1 MFSIIIVIISL
12 ALFAAFLYAG
22 TNYLKLDSYT
32 VQSYAS
38 TVESNILMLA
48 SQFNAYENL
57 KGYPLQQSNW
67 QDEIYSINRFIPKT
81 LDNTNWSYNNT
92 SGIYFCLSG
101 NINENQFK
109 AFKKVETNME
119 GKAFVNTVCGE
130 TTSLSYN
137 GSYPVDAAITF
148 WIRN

>member
-22 TNYLKLDSYT
+22 TNYINLDSYT
-32 VQSYAS
+32 VHSYTS
-38 TVESNILMLA
+38 TIESNILMLA

-57 KGYPLQQSNW
+57 KGYPLQQLNW
-67 QDEIYSINRFIPKT
+67 KDEIYSINRFIPKT
-81 LDNTNWSYNNT
+81 LDNTNWSYDNT
-92 SGIYFCLSG
+92 NGIYFCLNG
-101 NINENQFK
+101 NINKNQFK
-109 AFKKVETNME
+109 AFKKVENNIE
-119 GKAFVNTVCGE
+119 GKAFVNTTCGA
-130 TTSLSYN
+130 TTSLDYT